1 MIMRAL
7 RFDQFGDLAV
17 LRVAD
22 MPDPAAS
29 AQEAVIRVEAASV
42 NPSDVKNVAGQ
53 MDWTVL
59 PRTPGRDFAGVVVS
73 GPPEWEGAAVWG
85 TGGDVGFTRDGSH
98 AELMSVPVE
107 ALVRKPERLSFDE
120 ASTVGVNFVVGWY
133 GAVETAQLAVGET
146 IAIFGVAGGV
156 GGAVAQIAHAVGAT
170 VIGVDRRKPSPETP
184 AAAVIDHFVA
194 IDPAVDVG
202 GEIKKLTGGEGAE
215 VVYDAVGGVTTPA
228 ALAAVAHRGRLV
240 VISAIGPAVEIDLR
254 ALYHNETRILGVDST
269 KLGVVESARRLQKMG
284 PYFESGEFRP
294 LPIAAR
300 YSLDEGVAAYQ
311 AVADRIAG
319 RVVINP

>member
-1 MIMRAL
+1 MQAL
-7 RFDQFGDLAV
+7 RFNKFGDPTV
-17 LRVAD
+17 LHVAD
-22 MPDPAAS
+22 LADPHAT

-73 GPPEWEGAAVWG
+73 GPPEWEGANVWG

-98 AELMSVPVE
+98 AELIKVPVE
-107 ALVRKPERLSFDE
+107 ALARKPQKLSFDE
-120 ASTVGVNFVVGWY
+120 ASTVGVNFVVGWH
-133 GAVETAQLAVGET
+133 GAVETAQLQAGET
-146 IAIFGVAGGV
+146 IAIFGVSGGV
-156 GGAVAQIAHAVGAT
+156 GGAVAQIGHALGAT

-184 AAAVIDHFVA
+184 AANVIDDFVVF
-194 IDPAVDVG
+194 DPDTDVG
-202 GEIKKLTGGEGAE
+202 ADIKRLTNGKGVE
-215 VVYDAVGGVTTPA
+215 VVYDAVGGVTTKA
-228 ALAAVAHRGRLV
+228 ALGALAHRGRLV
-240 VISAIGPAVEIDLR
+240 VISAIGSAVVSIDLR
-254 ALYHNETRILGVDST
+254 DLYHNETRILGADSGKLSVVDSAQ
-269 KLGVVESARRLQKMG
+269 LLQKML

-300 YSLDEGVAAYQ
+300 FPLDQSAAAYD
-311 AVADRIAG
+311 AVAGHLAG